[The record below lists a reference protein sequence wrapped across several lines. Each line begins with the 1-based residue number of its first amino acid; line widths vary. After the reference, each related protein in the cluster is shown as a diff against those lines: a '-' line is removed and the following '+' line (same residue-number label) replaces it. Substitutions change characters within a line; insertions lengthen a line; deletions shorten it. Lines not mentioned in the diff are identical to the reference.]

1 MSPSTR
7 NSLRSLVS
15 ALKSSGDPGA
25 RNHPIAAL
33 LLVTTSMALLVGIA
47 AVARSAALAG
57 VDPLQIMFFR
67 NTFCVVL
74 MLPLLYRRG
83 FSLLRTSQPKLYGVR
98 VAVSFIAMLT
108 YFEALALLPIGEVT
122 AIGFL
127 APLFGALFA
136 IFLLGE
142 RVDLQRWM
150 ALLAGFAGAMIILR
164 PGGMAFGIGQAFAL
178 AWALAMGLIG
188 PLIKQLTASDDA
200 DRIVF
205 ITNLLSVPISL
216 IPALFV
222 WQWPP
227 LNIWPQLVLLGVFA
241 VLGHM
246 TLVRGFAVSDASLAM
261 TFNFT
266 RLPFSVLV
274 GYLMFGELIGWWTW
288 VGAIV
293 IFAASAFVTHREAM
307 LARKTISSQELLRR
321 STPLVAEAELEEAM
335 PPRR

>member
-1 MSPSTR
+1 MR
-7 NSLRSLVS
+7 DSLTSLAA
-15 ALKSSGDPGA
+15 ALKGSGAPGS
-25 RNHPIAAL
+25 RNHPVAAL
-33 LLVTTSMALLVGIA
+33 LLVTASMALLVGIA

-67 NTFCVVL
+67 NFFCVVL

-83 FSLLRTSQPKLYGVR
+83 WSLVQTSQPKLYGFR
-98 VAVSFIAMLT
+98 VAVSFFAMLT

-136 IFLLGE
+136 ISLLGE
-142 RVDLQRWM
+142 HVGPARWA
-150 ALLAGFAGAMIILR
+150 ALLAGFAGAMIMLR
-164 PGGMAFGIGQAFAL
+164 PGSMAFGLGQASAI
-178 AWALAMGLIG
+178 AWAMAMGLIG
-188 PLIKQLTASDDA
+188 PLVKQLTAADDA

-205 ITNLLSVPISL
+205 ITNLVSVPISL

-222 WQWPP
+222 WAWPP
-227 LNIWPQLVLLGVFA
+227 VAVWPQLVLLGVFA

-274 GYLMFGELIGWWTW
+274 GYLVFGELIGWWTW
-288 VGAIV
+288 AGAVV
-293 IFAASAFVTHREAM
+293 IFAASAFITHREAT
-307 LARKTISSQELLRR
+307 LARKSISSGELLQR
-321 STPLVAEAELEEAM
+321 STASAGDPAVDEGAM
-335 PPRR
+335 PRR